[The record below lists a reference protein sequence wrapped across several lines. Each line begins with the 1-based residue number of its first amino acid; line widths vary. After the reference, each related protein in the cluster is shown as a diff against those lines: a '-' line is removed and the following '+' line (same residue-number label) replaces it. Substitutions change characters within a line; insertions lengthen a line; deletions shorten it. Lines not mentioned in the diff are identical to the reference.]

1 MTQDPLRP
9 TGIALG
15 YSDLPTMH
23 RTPMFRQLDAHLSAL
38 QELLGGDLCLQRSLG
53 LNNSSRGFLLVLSG
67 SSMPAPGD
75 FGAVP
80 CLSGAMAQKNRT
92 FSAGVRYKRMLHRGL
107 GVLVGWESGG
117 TCRGPCSLV
126 SQRRVKML
134 STSWLKMLLPFQS
147 AGRKLETIL
156 CFGSKPG

>member
-1 MTQDPLRP
+1 MGHSDP
-9 TGIALG
+9 
-15 YSDLPTMH
+15 PTMR

-38 QELLGGDLCLQRSLG
+38 QELLGGGICACREAFDSITLQG
-53 LNNSSRGFLLVLSG
+53 ASSWCSVGPRCQHPVTSVLS
-67 SSMPAPGD
+67 PA
-75 FGAVP
+75 FLEQRHRKSRA
-80 CLSGAMAQKNRT
+80 L
-92 FSAGVRYKRMLHRGL
+92 FSAGVRHKRMLHRGW

-134 STSWLKMLLPFQS
+134 STSWLNTLLPFQS